1 MAAAE
6 GSISTSSSTSHTLTF
21 GTNASIMALTTTSPH
36 EAASMLAFLD
46 ALKPDNRHTFLQPPP
61 SISTASLHWA
71 KHALD
76 AFAGQVADEQAA
88 RRARDKKRK
97 REGSGGDVL
106 KIRKLHVEGF
116 ETGQVW
122 QQARRIIQAT
132 LNASKELLQELE
144 DDGGVHREGDEESL
158 AGDVKK
164 VRFEDGEE
172 AEEEDD
178 DGSETGSSDL
188 QDAEVANG
196 SDEEEEDFQ
205 DAESQQDEEALS
217 GDEDEGDLEDVNDE
231 DDLEDEDGEADADFD
246 RPAEIYTEDP
256 NGLNDGFF
264 SIDDFNK
271 QTQYFEDQ
279 DYKADPNTDL
289 GSDDED
295 IDWHGDP
302 FSEPKGNSKTKNT
315 KAKDNEEG
323 ADALS
328 DAEEDDEE
336 DAGPTFGDMDLDAPE
351 GASDDEGNLAD
362 GLEGD
367 MGMDLTADDI
377 FYQDFF
383 APPPR
388 KGNKGEN
395 ERKWRLRKQ
404 EKPDEQNLERAMAD
418 VRRDLFED
426 ESEESDDQDA
436 LSDVS
441 AGDPKS
447 RRSAHERR
455 QAKLAEEIRKM
466 ESELVAKRAWTLSGE
481 ASATNR
487 PQNSLLEHDLDF
499 EHAGKP
505 IPVATEETSED
516 IEELV
521 KRRIIAGEFDEVV
534 KRRPDANVPAD
545 VRRGLIE
552 LDDSKGK
559 QSLAEIYEEEHVK
572 NTNPDSYVSAKDE
585 KLRKEEKEIENMWK
599 DVSARLDSLSS
610 WHYKPKPAA
619 PSLTVVSDV
628 ATVAMEDAQPTTA
641 QGVSGGDNMLAPQ
654 EVYKAGKDNVDKG
667 EVVAKSGLPVA
678 RQEMTREDKL
688 RRRRREKEKT
698 RKAGGETSKLSKKAQ
713 EKKDTMAEL
722 KKGGVKVINKKGEVL
737 DMEGKKPQASNPATS
752 NSFKL

>member
-1 MAAAE
+1 MATGGVE
-6 GSISTSSSTSHTLTF
+6 GSISTSSSTSRTLSH
-21 GTNASIMALTTTSPH
+21 GINANTMALTTATSPH

-46 ALKPDNRHTFLQPPP
+46 ALKPEHRHTFLQPAPAV
-61 SISTASLHWA
+61 STASLHWA
-71 KHALD
+71 KYAVD
-76 AFAGQVADEQAA
+76 AFAGQVSDEQAA
-88 RRARDKKRK
+88 RRARDKKKRK
-97 REGSGGDVL
+97 REGGGSGDVL

-116 ETGQVW
+116 ETAQVW
-122 QQARRIIQAT
+122 QQASRVIQAT
-132 LNASKELLQELE
+132 LKASKELLEELE
-144 DDGGVHREGDEESL
+144 EDGELLKEGGEESL
-158 AGDVKK
+158 DEDVKR
-164 VRFEDGEE
+164 VRFEDDGSEIGSSNLEEEE
-172 AEEEDD
+172 AE
-178 DGSETGSSDL
+178 SASS
-188 QDAEVANG
+188 
-196 SDEEEEDFQ
+196 EEDFQ
-205 DAESQQDEEALS
+205 DAESGQDEEGLS
-217 GDEDEGDLEDVNDE
+217 GDENGDDMEDLGDE
-231 DDLEDEDGEADADFD
+231 DDFEDGEHEDDD
-246 RPAEIYTEDP
+246 LNEPTETYAADP

-289 GSDDED
+289 ASDDEEV
-295 IDWHGDP
+295 DWHGDP
-302 FSEPKGNSKTKNT
+302 FVEPKGKSKST
-315 KAKDNEEG
+315 KAKDDDDEEDG
-323 ADALS
+323 MSNPED
-328 DAEEDDEE
+328 DDEE

-377 FYQDFF
+377 FYKDFF
-383 APPPR
+383 TPPAK
-388 KGNKGEN
+388 KGNRGDN
-395 ERKWRLRKQ
+395 ERKWKARK
-404 EKPDEQNLERAMAD
+404 EKPDAQNLERAMAD
-418 VRRDLFED
+418 VRRDLFDD
-426 ESEESDDQDA
+426 ESDASDDDDA

-455 QAKLAEEIRKM
+455 QAKLGEEIRKM

-481 ASATNR
+481 ASASMR

-505 IPVATEETSED
+505 IPVVTEETSEE
-516 IEELV
+516 IEDLV
-521 KRRIIAGEFDEVV
+521 KRRIIAGEFDEIV

-545 VRRGLIE
+545 VRRGMIE

-559 QSLAEIYEEEHVK
+559 RSLAEIYEEEHVK
-572 NTNPDSYVSAKDE
+572 HSNPDAYVSAKDE
-585 KLRKEEKEIENMWK
+585 KLQKEEKEIENMWK
-599 DVSARLDSLSS
+599 DVSARLDALSS

-641 QGVSGGDNMLAPQ
+641 QGVNGGDNMLAPQ
-654 EVYKAGKDNVDKG
+654 EVYKAGQDTADKG

-688 RRRRREKEKT
+688 RRRRREKEKI
-698 RKAGGETSKLSKKAQ
+698 RKAGGETTKLSKKTL
-713 EKKDTMAEL
+713 EKKETLAEL

-737 DMEGKKPQASNPATS
+737 DMEGKKPQSAKAMTS